1 MTLPDVSVII
11 ATYDRG
17 QILLDTLHQLESL
30 AHPALEVLV
39 IDQTPDP
46 GASVSREL
54 SRLQAT
60 GRVRWVR
67 RTTPSI
73 TAAMNHGA
81 QLARAPVLL
90 YVDDDIRLTGELVL
104 AHARAHAWTGA
115 AIVAGQV
122 IQPWE
127 QPLGPGEGGYA
138 QGQEREP
145 DAFRFNASE
154 SGPVRRFIGCNV
166 SMRRDAVFA
175 LGGFDENFQGAA
187 YRFEADFSERAYRS
201 GFQIVFDPHAG
212 LAHLHSE
219 RGGTRRFRS
228 HLRTLAPWHSVGR
241 FYYCLL
247 HGRIPGVLRN
257 TLVESLRTVAARDH
271 LRRPWW
277 IPLSAVAELGGLIW
291 AARLRLAGPRH
302 TLVREKFP

>member
-1 MTLPDVSVII
+1 MNLPDVSVII

-17 QILLDTLHQLESL
+17 PVLLDTLRQLATLS
-30 AHPALEVLV
+30 HPALEILI
-39 IDQTPDP
+39 IDQTPEPDE
-46 GASVSREL
+46 AVSRAL
-54 SRLQAT
+54 SRFQAE

-67 RTTPSI
+67 RDTPSI

-81 QLARAPVLL
+81 WLARAPVLL
-90 YVDDDIRLTGELVL
+90 YLDDDIRLTGELVL
-104 AHARAHAWTGA
+104 AHATAHARTGA

-127 QPLGPGEGGYA
+127 QPLPPGEGGYGPGHE
-138 QGQEREP
+138 QEP

-154 SGPVRRFIGCNV
+154 PGPARRFIGCNV

-175 LGGFDENFQGAA
+175 LGGFDENFHGAA
-187 YRFEADFSERAYRS
+187 YRFEADFAERAFRE
-201 GFQIVFDPHAG
+201 GMRIVFDPEAG
-212 LAHLHSE
+212 LAHLRAA

-241 FYYCLL
+241 FYYCLV
-247 HGRIPGVLRN
+247 HCRAPGVLRY
-257 TLVESLRTVAARDH
+257 TLQESLRTVAARDH

-277 IPLSAVAELGGLIW
+277 IPLSAVAELGGLLW
-291 AARLRLAGPRH
+291 AARLRLGGPRH
-302 TLVREKFP
+302 ALSRERFP